1 MQISV
6 QKKKLEDHHPIRIHS
21 MQSMESQDIL
31 VKIGIKDNIA
41 VTSSIDVLLYEYKVS
56 LFLLGTNGL
65 KSKQA

>member
-1 MQISV
+1 
-6 QKKKLEDHHPIRIHS
+6 
-21 MQSMESQDIL
+21 MQSIESQDIL
-31 VKIGIKDNIA
+31 LKIGIKDNIA